1 MSPTT
6 VAAAAVSSMT
16 RLRDTQNAIAGST
29 DLNQILKH
37 HYSTVVV
44 QVHVHDHEFYDGS
57 KGAELQEKLPHQHHS
72 RNDTRAQWCNK
83 CFNGSKALFPNTRHL
98 VKQQWRTN
106 TLADYNYTTED
117 ELLEVYGCK

>member
-16 RLRDTQNAIAGST
+16 RLRDTQNAITGRI
-29 DLNQILKH
+29 DLNQFLNH
-37 HYSTVVV
+37 HYCTVVV
-44 QVHVHDHEFYDGS
+44 QVHVHDHGFYDGC
-57 KGAELQEKLPHQHHS
+57 KGAGTMYHS
-72 RNDTRAQWCNK
+72 RSNPRAQWGNT

-98 VKQQWRTN
+98 VKQQWWTN
-106 TLADYNYTTED
+106 TLADYDYATEG